1 MTQQQHW
8 NAVYRA
14 KSANEMSW
22 YRPHLDTSLELI
34 SSLCLP
40 ADSPIIDVGA
50 GASTLGADLVKLGY
64 ADVTLL
70 DISDEA
76 LRTAQ
81 GHNVKCIEADIT
93 TISTLPP
100 QHYAVWHDRA
110 VFHFLTDEPARSAY
124 KQRLCA
130 ALRPG
135 GFAIL
140 AAFGLDGPE
149 RCSNLDVVRYSPAS
163 LSEELGPRFS
173 LRSSRVEYH
182 MTPWGSTQQF
192 CYCVFGYLG

>member
-1 MTQQQHW
+1 MAQHW

-22 YRPHLDTSLELI
+22 HRPHLDTSLELI

-40 ADSPIIDVGA
+40 PDSPIIDVGA
-50 GASTLGADLVKLGY
+50 GASTLGADLVELGY
-64 ADVTLL
+64 TDVTLL
-70 DISDEA
+70 DISGEA
-76 LRTAQ
+76 LQTAQ
-81 GHNVKCIEADIT
+81 GNNKDLKCIEADIT
-93 TISTLPP
+93 TISTLAP

-110 VFHFLTDEPARSAY
+110 VFHFLTDELARSAY

-140 AAFGLDGPE
+140 AAFGVEGPE

-163 LSEELGPRFS
+163 LTEELGPRFS
-173 LRSSRVEYH
+173 LQSSRVETH
-182 MTPWGSTQQF
+182 LTPWGSAQQF
-192 CYCVFGYLG
+192 CYCVFLHLG

>member
-1 MTQQQHW
+1 MAQQHW
-8 NAVYRA
+8 NAVYMA
-14 KSANEMSW
+14 KPPNEMSW

-34 SSLCLP
+34 TSLCLP
-40 ADSPIIDVGA
+40 PDSPIIDVGA
-50 GASTLGADLVKLGY
+50 GASTLGPDLVELGY
-64 ADVTLL
+64 AEVTLL
-70 DISDEA
+70 DISGEA

-93 TISTLPP
+93 AITTLPP

-110 VFHFLTDEPARSAY
+110 VFHFLTDELARSAY

-135 GFAIL
+135 GFVIL
-140 AAFGLDGPE
+140 ATFGLDGPA

-163 LSEELGPRFS
+163 LTEELGPRFS
-173 LRSSRVEYH
+173 LRCSRAEQH
-182 MTPWGSTQQF
+182 MTPWCSVQQF
-192 CYCVFGYLG
+192 YYCVFLYLG